1 MRIVQA
7 FKSPSFNYF
16 AISFAFIRLISI
28 ANSFPARIDSDSGS
42 YTSGDGFRNWNW
54 VSLSGA
60 EHGRGWPSILF
71 FSLVSS
77 DSGRIFILQ
86 ILNMMSWIFFGFVGG
101 KCVNPNTRTYF
112 YLSLLLFGNS
122 TAGQFWNNWIG
133 RESIAFSLTL
143 FALSLQ
149 LYWLLSPAPS
159 RKLVFYISI
168 LTSLYAIT
176 KPSLIFIGLV
186 QIIFLLVKLNKHA
199 SNWPRKAA
207 SILFL
212 FIISVYTL
220 VNIGNQDRGWGNA
233 DPTGRTTK
241 EIAYA
246 YLISDFNANEKELR
260 GYLALNGAPHCATV
274 KQPTT
279 HNNLGGP
286 MEFAAELHSNCAGYS
301 QWIKKSFYN
310 RYFLY
315 SITHLKSTLELV
327 SSQIRSAFA
336 LPNDSNNYE
345 FVQFI
350 EEKIINFMTIFALLF
365 LIYFV
370 FLNFNQIKHQ
380 FIIRF
385 LSALAIAFG
394 ASILFSLLIQPTHSG
409 DISRQ
414 NYVSSFMM
422 RLIIVTAALFVKSN
436 AVDKGEKNFKIN

>member
-1 MRIVQA
+1 VRVIQGI
-7 FKSPSFNYF
+7 KSLSFVNF
-16 AISFAFIRLISI
+16 AIAFLIIRFVSI
-28 ANSFPARIDSDSGS
+28 ANGFPARVDSDSGS
-42 YTSGDGFRNWNW
+42 YTSGDGFTNWNW

-60 EHGRGWPSILF
+60 EHGRGWPTILI
-71 FSLVSS
+71 FSLVNS

-86 ILNMMSWIFFGFVGG
+86 ILSLISWVFFGFVGG
-101 KCVNPNTRTYF
+101 KYVNPNTRTYL

-149 LYWLLSPAPS
+149 IYWILSPTPTS
-159 RKLVFYISI
+159 KLVFFISF
-168 LTSLYAIT
+168 LASLYVIT

-186 QIIFLLVKLNKHA
+186 QIIFLLVRLNKHA
-199 SNWPRKAA
+199 SNWPRKSA

-212 FIISVYTL
+212 FIVSIYTF
-220 VNIGNQDRGWGNA
+220 VNIGNQDKGWGNA

-260 GYLALNGAPHCATV
+260 NYFALNGAPICATV
-274 KQPTT
+274 KQPSTD
-279 HNNLGGP
+279 NNLGGP
-286 MEFAAELHSNCAGYS
+286 MEYAAELHSNCEGYS

-315 SITHLKSTLELV
+315 SITHLKSTLELTI
-327 SSQIRSAFA
+327 SQIPFAFA
-336 LPNDSNNYE
+336 FPNDSYNYQIM
-345 FVQFI
+345 QFI
-350 EEKIINFMTIFALLF
+350 EEKIINLITIVALLY

-370 FLNFNQIKHQ
+370 FLNFNRFRNQ
-380 FIIRF
+380 FILRF
-385 LSALAIAFG
+385 LCALTIAFG
-394 ASILFSLLIQPTHSG
+394 ASILFSLLIQPTHAS

-422 RLIIVTAALFVKSN
+422 RIIIVTAALFVKSN
-436 AVDKGEKNFKIN
+436 AVYKGVKNFKIN